1 MKYFPNT
8 DEDYELWVLLYQ
20 AKDAVEI
27 ARDKEL
33 RSYGIS
39 TMQAAVLFIVQAI
52 GNKATPA
59 EISRWIFR
67 KHHSVSGILN
77 RMEKAGL
84 VSRVR
89 DLDKKNLVRVA
100 LTEKGQQAY
109 RDSLKRE
116 SLHNII
122 ASLSKEKRQQ
132 IRLCLKE
139 LRDTA
144 LKQVGNEFK
153 LPFP

>member
-1 MKYFPNT
+1 MEDLLPK

-20 AKDAVEI
+20 AKDAIEI
-27 ARDKEL
+27 AREKEL
-33 RSYGIS
+33 RPYGIS
-39 TMQAAVLFIVQAI
+39 PMQAAVLFIVQAI
-52 GNKATPA
+52 GDKATPA
-59 EISRWIFR
+59 EISRWMFR
-67 KHHSVSGILN
+67 QHHSVSGLLN

-84 VSRVR
+84 VKKTK
-89 DLDKKNLVRVA
+89 DLDRKNLVRVT

-116 SLHNII
+116 SLHNIMP
-122 ASLSKEKRQQ
+122 SLSKEKRQQ
-132 IRLCLKE
+132 LKSYLKE

-144 LKQVGNEFK
+144 LKEVGNEFK